1 MTKKKVLTIQ
11 PLHPDGMAVLESRP
25 DVAVKVI
32 DSFDEAAIIAEI
44 GDAHGIT
51 VRLASITQRVI
62 DAAPD
67 LEVVARH
74 GVGYDAVDQD
84 ALNARGIPLTITPY
98 ANAVSVAEHTFGFI
112 LSLAKRL
119 QPLDPKTRAGDWAA
133 RAAHIGMDIE
143 AKNLLI
149 VGFGRIGS
157 RVAKRALGFDMKVQ
171 VYDPYISPDL
181 IRQAGC
187 SAVPD
192 MQAALAA
199 MDIVTLHCPRND
211 ETMNMFGGDQ
221 FTAMKSSSLII
232 NCARGGIIDEAA
244 LTTALSGGE
253 IAYAGLDV
261 VVVEPMQADNPLF
274 QLDNLIVTPHTA
286 ANSAESLRRM
296 SIDSAQCVLDAF
308 DGKLDPDVVVNSH
321 VLKP

>member
-1 MTKKKVLTIQ
+1 MTTKKVLCIQ
-11 PLHPDGMAVLESRP
+11 PLHADGMALLENRS
-25 DVAVKVI
+25 DVTLTVI
-32 DSFDEAAIIAEI
+32 DGFDEAAIVAEI
-44 GDAHGIT
+44 ADAHGIT
-51 VRLASITQRVI
+51 VRLASITQHVI
-62 DAAPD
+62 DAAPR

-74 GVGYDAVDQD
+74 GVGYDAIDQA
-84 ALNARGIPLTITPY
+84 ALNARGIPLTITPN
-98 ANAVSVAEHTFGFI
+98 ANAVSVAEHTFGFM

-119 QPLDPKTRAGDWAA
+119 QPLDPATRAGDWAA
-133 RAAHIGMDIE
+133 RSAHIGMDIE

-149 VGFGRIGS
+149 VGFGRIGT
-157 RVAKRALGFDMKVQ
+157 RVAKRALGFDMNVH
-171 VYDPYISPDL
+171 VYDPYIPSSL
-181 IRQAGC
+181 ITEAGC
-187 SAVPD
+187 VAAPD

-211 ETMNMFGGDQ
+211 ETMNMFAGDQ
-221 FTAMKSSSLII
+221 FTAMKSSSIII

-244 LTTALSGGE
+244 LAAALTGGE

-261 VVVEPMQADNPLF
+261 LVVEPVQADNPLF

-308 DGKLDPDVVVNSH
+308 DGNLKPDVVANSH